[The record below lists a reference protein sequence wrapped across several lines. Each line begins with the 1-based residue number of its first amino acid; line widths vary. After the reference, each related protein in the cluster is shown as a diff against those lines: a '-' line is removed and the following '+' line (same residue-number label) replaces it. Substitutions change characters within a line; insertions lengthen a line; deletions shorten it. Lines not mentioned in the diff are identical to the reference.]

1 MKIISLLGAAYVNGV
16 LRHPHEGA
24 IPVDDSEATRLIDD
38 EALATDVTSDFTA
51 AQIKGMTAST
61 ITVESGGITAPPTA
75 NPHQAEVAPAPAST
89 SRRKASEEKE

>member
-24 IPVDDSEATRLIDD
+24 IPVDDSEVTRLIDD
-38 EALATDVTSDFTA
+38 EALATDVTSDFTD

-61 ITVESGGITAPPTA
+61 ITADSGGITTPSPV
-75 NPHQAEVAPAPAST
+75 NPHQAEVAPAPAPT
-89 SRRKASEEKE
+89 PRRKASAEKE

>member
-24 IPVDDSEATRLIDD
+24 IPVEDSEATRLVEA

-51 AQIKGMTAST
+51 AQIKSMTAST
-61 ITVESGGITAPPTA
+61 ITVESGGITAPSSV
-75 NPHQAEVAPAPAST
+75 NPHQAEVAPAPAAP